1 MVPGVGLYLGE
12 LFYDTYNMKLEKN
25 QEYEDMKL
33 KEKEESKSNME
44 INNNEHSER
53 NNNNSNN
60 SNNNSNNAIS
70 NNRADTIRLSDD
82 ILVSKELENFTNQII
97 LPHIFNEVR

>member
-33 KEKEESKSNME
+33 KEKEESKLNMGTNTIE
-44 INNNEHSER
+44 NSITLDNNIVVNNI
-53 NNNNSNN
+53 NNNNS
-60 SNNNSNNAIS
+60 IS

-82 ILVSKELENFTNQII
+82 PEVNETLNTFTNQII
-97 LPHIFNEVR
+97 IPHILNEVI